1 MTRQQLAVFG
11 VCIILG
17 VALAACQP
25 LGFGIAG
32 KEPVERGGEL
42 LADDFS
48 DPRSGWDTW
57 ENETSSAV
65 YSGEGLLLRVKDANR
80 DYITRAHRSFQ
91 DVDLYVS
98 AVKLSGTD
106 NNDFGMVCRY
116 QDAENFYG
124 LLVSSDGYAG
134 IIKVKDGARSLI
146 SGETMQYSDLIQ
158 QGTAGNRLRAV
169 CLGPSLAL
177 FVNDTIVLVAE
188 DSDFSEGDV
197 GLIAGVYE
205 EGGVEIFFDDFK
217 ALQP

>member
-1 MTRQQLAVFG
+1 MTRRKLALIGVF
-11 VCIILG
+11 IILG
-17 VALAACQP
+17 VVLAACQP
-25 LGFGIAG
+25 LGFGMAS

-57 ENETSSAV
+57 EKETSSAA
-65 YSGEGLLLRVKDANR
+65 YTGGGLLLRVKDANR

-116 QDAENFYG
+116 QDAENFYA

-146 SGETMQYSDLIQ
+146 SGETMQYSDLIK

-169 CLGPSLAL
+169 CLGSSLAL
-177 FVNDTIVLVAE
+177 FVNDTILLVAE
-188 DSDFSEGDV
+188 DADFSKGDV
-197 GLIAGVYE
+197 GLIAGGYE